1 MFNPITQEM
10 IDADVANK
18 KLNAAR
24 WLRCIKKH
32 EIMIEEAKQCVD

>member
-24 WLRCIKKH
+24 WLQCIKKH